1 MRFFVPT
8 GIVPQCLGSHGTTTP
23 VSPLNVFLCIGE
35 VIRTARDGA
44 ADDHRPEMHESNWS
58 LGVRSYE
65 RTCGTL
71 VWAAVQYDWLT
82 VVTGNGGG
90 PVHFVMTMGGHA
102 VRFYRGSPESVPE
115 RYRQRSF
122 PELIQQQQALELD
135 DNLPLGR
142 SLRIAIE
149 NDEDGHPESIY
160 LVEISDAGDATNIFL
175 HPAAGPS
182 HDCVLRQRTTR
193 EHRARV
199 GGAGGR
205 SPGGGR
211 HSYRL

>member
-1 MRFFVPT
+1 MPWKPWNDYPGLTLER
-8 GIVPQCLGSHGTTTP
+8 L
-23 VSPLNVFLCIGE
+23 LCIGE

-44 ADDHRPEMHESNWS
+44 ADDHRPEMHESNRS

-175 HPAAGPS
+175 IPLPGQVTIASFGSEPPANIEPVSAEPVDDHQEEDGTATGS
-182 HDCVLRQRTTR
+182 DV
-193 EHRARV
+193 
-199 GGAGGR
+199 
-205 SPGGGR
+205 
-211 HSYRL
+211 

>member
-1 MRFFVPT
+1 MSWKPWNDYPGLTRER
-8 GIVPQCLGSHGTTTP
+8 L
-23 VSPLNVFLCIGE
+23 LCIGE

-71 VWAAVQYDWLT
+71 AWAAVQYDWLT
-82 VVTGNGGG
+82 IVTGTGGG

-149 NDEDGHPESIY
+149 NDEDGHPEAIY
-160 LVEISDAGDATNIFL
+160 LVEISDYGDATNTFL
-175 HPAAGPS
+175 IPLPSQIAIASFGNEPPANIEPVSAEPVDDHQEEDGTATGS
-182 HDCVLRQRTTR
+182 GD
-193 EHRARV
+193 E
-199 GGAGGR
+199 
-205 SPGGGR
+205 
-211 HSYRL
+211 